1 MRTQRTSVT
10 ALTQT
15 TQVLSP
21 SAAAWPT
28 RLSRLVILSALV
40 SASVSPMPTSA
51 HAAAGTT
58 ISWGWPVAP
67 PHPIERPF
75 IAPDSAY
82 GPGHRGIDISS
93 TDGTAVIAPADGVVS
108 FAGMVINRP
117 VLAIQHA
124 DGLVSSYEPVESDL
138 LRGTRIQRL
147 PAFRGAALRAIRVTT
162 QLPRR
167 HPTIRAPSDPAA
179 AAATLMSANGGYR
192 WNNDQPT

>member
-1 MRTQRTSVT
+1 MRTQRTSVI

-15 TQVLSP
+15 VQVLSP

-138 LRGTRIQRL
+138 LRGTRIQRGDTIGRLLSGHCTSACLHFGVRLYGQYVSPLNYLGGIPRSVLL
-147 PAFRGAALRAIRVTT
+147 PTRP
-162 QLPRR
+162 LPL
-167 HPTIRAPSDPAA
+167 PP
-179 AAATLMSANGGYR
+179 
-192 WNNDQPT
+192 